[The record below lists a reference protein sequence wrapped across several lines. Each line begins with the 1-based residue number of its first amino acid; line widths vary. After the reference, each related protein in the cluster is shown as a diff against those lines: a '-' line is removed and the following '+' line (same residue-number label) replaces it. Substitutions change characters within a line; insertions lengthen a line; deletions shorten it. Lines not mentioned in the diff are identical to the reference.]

1 MNKVAVISGGASG
14 IGQSLAIEYAKTGV
28 DSVVNYFP
36 SDPHD
41 VQETVEAVK
50 NAGAQC
56 LAVPGDVSKTEDV
69 NALIEAAIEEF
80 GRIDIVVANAG
91 IVRTNTIEEMTD
103 EDWYAL
109 LHVDLSGVM
118 RMFRA
123 ATPHLPEGGVMIGVS
138 SISGGVYGWGE
149 HSHYA
154 AAKSGVIG
162 LVRSLAVEL
171 GPRGIRVNAV
181 VPGLIE
187 SPQSLDEENSLGEAG
202 LKAAGDNIPLRRAG
216 QVSEVAKTIQFLT
229 SDAASYITGQDIV
242 IDGGLTV
249 NWPA

>member
-1 MNKVAVISGGASG
+1 MSKVAVISGGASG
-14 IGQSLAIEYAKTGV
+14 IGQSLAIEYAKAGINT
-28 DSVVNYFP
+28 VVNYYP

-41 VQETVEAVK
+41 VQQTVDAVEE
-50 NAGAQC
+50 AGAEC
-56 LAVPGDVSKTEDV
+56 SAVAGDVSKTEDV
-69 NALIEAAIEEF
+69 NALMEAAIEKF

-103 EDWYAL
+103 DDWFAL
-109 LHVDLSGVM
+109 LDVDLSGVM

-123 ATPHLPEGGVMIGVS
+123 AAPHLPEGGTMIGVS
-138 SISGGVYGWGE
+138 SISGGVYGWDN

-154 AAKSGVIG
+154 AAKAGVVG
-162 LVRSLAVEL
+162 LVRSVAVEL

-187 SPQSLDEENSLGEAG
+187 SPQSLDEKNSLGKSGLEA
-202 LKAAGDNIPLRRAG
+202 AAQNIPLRRAG
-216 QVSEVAKTIQFLT
+216 QVAEVAQAIQFLT
-229 SDAASYITGQDIV
+229 SDAASYITGQEIV

-249 NWPA
+249 SWPA

>member
-14 IGQSLAIEYAKTGV
+14 IGQSLAIEYAKAGINT
-28 DSVVNYFP
+28 VVNYYP

-41 VQETVEAVK
+41 VQQTVDAVEK
-50 NAGAQC
+50 AGAEC
-56 LAVPGDVSKTEDV
+56 AAVAGDVSKTEDV
-69 NALIEAAIEEF
+69 NALIEAAIDKF

-103 EDWYAL
+103 DDWFAL
-109 LHVDLSGVM
+109 LEVDLSGVM

-123 ATPHLPEGGVMIGVS
+123 AAPHLPEDGSMVGVS
-138 SISGGVYGWGE
+138 SISGGVYGWDY

-154 AAKSGVIG
+154 AAKAGVVG
-162 LVRSLAVEL
+162 LVRSVAVEL

-187 SPQSLDEENSLGEAG
+187 SPQSLDEENSLGKSGLEA
-202 LKAAGDNIPLRRAG
+202 AAENIPLRRAG
-216 QVSEVAKTIQFLT
+216 QVSEVAQTIQFLT
-229 SDAASYITGQDIV
+229 SDAASYITGQEIV

-249 NWPA
+249 SWPA